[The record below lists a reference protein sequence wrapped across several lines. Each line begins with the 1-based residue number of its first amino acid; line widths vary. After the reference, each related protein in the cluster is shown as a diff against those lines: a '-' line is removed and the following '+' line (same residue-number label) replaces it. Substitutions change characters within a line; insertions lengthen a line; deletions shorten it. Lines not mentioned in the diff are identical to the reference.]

1 MNKLITIDKNE
12 VVIDE
17 IILSIKEFKELW
29 EKTHSSLPFRY
40 IWSMLD
46 PESPYMNIPD
56 DEREEEVTKDLES
69 FDKHSVEFVLA
80 YKRAERLY
88 DSPIRRLMQGA
99 RTNINN
105 MANYLNN
112 VTVEHGRDGNL
123 NTLINFHKNLL
134 PLIRNFSAVETEY
147 RQIVSKARGNAAG
160 GLGEDD

>member
-1 MNKLITIDKNE
+1 
-12 VVIDE
+12 
-17 IILSIKEFKELW
+17 
-29 EKTHSSLPFRY
+29 
-40 IWSMLD
+40 
-46 PESPYMNIPD
+46 
-56 DEREEEVTKDLES
+56 
-69 FDKHSVEFVLA
+69 
-80 YKRAERLY
+80 
-88 DSPIRRLMQGA
+88 MQGA